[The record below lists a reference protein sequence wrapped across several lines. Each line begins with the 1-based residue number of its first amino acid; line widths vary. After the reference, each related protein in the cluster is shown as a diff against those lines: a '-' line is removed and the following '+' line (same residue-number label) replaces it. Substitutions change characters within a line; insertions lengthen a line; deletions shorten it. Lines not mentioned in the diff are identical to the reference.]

1 MQLSC
6 KCSLQFL
13 HKFDL
18 FFAGQIN
25 GTTGYEEA
33 GSQGLMAGINAHLKI
48 NELDPFI
55 LKRSEAYIGVLIDDL
70 VNKGTKEPYRMFT
83 SRAEYRI
90 LLRQDN
96 ADLRLT
102 PLVDKIGMRHLEER
116 MVRVE
121 DKKRSIKDIKKTL
134 ENHSVVP
141 EEMNELLKENESAEI
156 TQKMKAEKI
165 LGRPK
170 ISLNAMI
177 GSSPSLAAVL
187 GKYDQEV
194 LQTAETS
201 IKYKGYIDRE
211 KDQAEKM
218 NRLENL
224 NLHADFDYGVLKAL
238 SSEAREKLSTQ
249 KPRTIGQAS
258 RISGV
263 SPSDISVL
271 LVHLGR

>member
-1 MQLSC
+1 
-6 KCSLQFL
+6 
-13 HKFDL
+13 
-18 FFAGQIN
+18 
-25 GTTGYEEA
+25 
-33 GSQGLMAGINAHLKI
+33 MAGINAHLKI
-48 NELDPFI
+48 NEEDPFI

-102 PLVDKIGMRHLEER
+102 PLVDKIGMQHLEER
-116 MVRVE
+116 MSRVNSRQE
-121 DKKRSIKDIKKTL
+121 AIENIKKTL
-134 ENHSVVP
+134 ENVSVIP
-141 EEMNELLKENESAEI
+141 EEINAMLKENDSAEI
-156 TQKMKAEKI
+156 TQKLKAEKI

-170 ISLNAMI
+170 ISLKEMI
-177 GSSPSLAAVL
+177 DCSPKLADIL
-187 GKYDQEV
+187 GKYDLEV

-201 IKYKGYIDRE
+201 IKYQGYINRE

-224 NLHADFDYGVLKAL
+224 KLHSDFDYGVLKAL
-238 SSEAREKLSTQ
+238 SSEAREKLNKQ